1 MSKQLELSFAA
12 GDYELVRPLA
22 DGRVRPDGIELIV
35 LNDSGARERHWRMA
49 RNNEYDICEFNIYA
63 YLIAR
68 DQGMPMAGLPV
79 FLHRRFR
86 HGFAFVNTEKGI
98 KEPKDLIGRRI
109 GTTNFQ
115 PAGNMWIRGVLEE
128 DYGVPHRSITW
139 VTERDEDIDFEIPSD
154 LKIERLPEGVTVD
167 QALLAGDL
175 DALLAPNFPPPFLRG
190 DKRIARLFPNHKD
203 VELDYYRKTGLFP
216 IMHVTVIR
224 QDILDRHPWVATSL
238 VEAFRAAKQLA
249 YRRVQNPRIVPL
261 AWFGAAWE
269 EQRAVLGSDPWEF
282 GLTPANR
289 KNLET
294 INRYALMQGVIRREL
309 PIEELYVDAGENLIS
324 SGSF

>member
-1 MSKQLELSFAA
+1 MSKRVELSFAA

-22 DGRVRPDGIELIV
+22 DGRVKPDGIELIV
-35 LNDSGARERHWRMA
+35 LNDSGSRERHWRMA

-68 DQGMPMAGLPV
+68 DQGMPLAGLPV

-86 HGFAFVNTEKGI
+86 HGFIFVNTSKGI
-98 KEPKDLIGRRI
+98 AAPKDLTGKRI

-115 PAGNMWIRGVLEE
+115 PAGNMWIRGILEE

-139 VTERDEDIDFEIPSD
+139 VTERDEDIDFEVPAD
-154 LKIERLPEGVTVD
+154 LRIERLPAGVSVD
-167 QALLAGDL
+167 KALLNGEL
-175 DALLAPNFPPPFLRG
+175 DALVAPNFPRALLDG
-190 DKRIARLFPNHKD
+190 DPRIARLFPNYKE

-224 QDILDRHPWVATSL
+224 QDVLDRHPWVATSL
-238 VEAFRAAKQLA
+238 VEAFKAAKELA
-249 YRRVQNPRIVPL
+249 YQRVRNPRVVPL
-261 AWFGAAWE
+261 AWFSAAWE
-269 EQRAVLGSDPWEF
+269 EQQAVLGRDPWEF
-282 GLTPANR
+282 GLTPTNR

-309 PIEELYVDAGENLIS
+309 PLEELYVDAGENLIS
-324 SGSF
+324 SGTF